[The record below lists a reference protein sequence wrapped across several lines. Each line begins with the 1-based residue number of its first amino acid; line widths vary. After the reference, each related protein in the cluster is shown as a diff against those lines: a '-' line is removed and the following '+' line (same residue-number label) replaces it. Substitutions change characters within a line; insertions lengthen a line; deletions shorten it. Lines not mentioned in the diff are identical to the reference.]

1 MTQRIA
7 VLLPL
12 LAGIALA
19 DPLPSWNDTAAKKR
33 IRAFVAEVTNPE
45 SPRYV
50 PPEARIAV
58 FDNDGTLWAE
68 KPLYIQAAF
77 VFARVKALAERHP
90 EWKDRQPFQAVLEN
104 DREKLAHLDVP
115 DLLQLI
121 AATHAD
127 MTRREFR
134 EIARRWLEQAR
145 HPNGARYTALVYQPM
160 LELLRYLRD
169 EGFQT
174 WICTGGGIEFVR
186 LVAKE
191 LYGIPPER
199 VIGSSS
205 RMVFE
210 LQEGRAVFR
219 RKAELVPPINDKAG
233 KPVLIQRHIGRKPI
247 LAFGNSDGD
256 IEMMQYATAGEGPSL
271 ALLLH
276 HDDAER
282 EFSYTKGTEKAL
294 VEAEKRK
301 WTVVSIRRDF
311 GKVFPN

>member
-1 MTQRIA
+1 MRQRLAI
-7 VLLPL
+7 LLPL

-33 IRAFVAEVTNPE
+33 IRAFVAEVTNPK

-68 KPLYIQAAF
+68 KPAYFQAAF

-90 EWKDRQPFQAVLEN
+90 EWKDRQPFKAVLEN

-115 DLLQLI
+115 DLLQLV
-121 AATHAD
+121 AATHAG

-186 LVAKE
+186 LVAKD

-199 VIGSSS
+199 
-205 RMVFE
+205 
-210 LQEGRAVFR
+210 
-219 RKAELVPPINDKAG
+219 AELVPPINDKAG

-256 IEMMQYATAGEGPSL
+256 IEMMQYATAGAGPSL

-276 HDDAER
+276 HDDTER

-301 WTVVSIRRDF
+301 WTVVRIRRDF
-311 GKVFPN
+311 GIVFPK